1 MSDKNEA
8 KLELKP
14 TELTKEEQKRIQ
26 RKLEKEEK
34 KKREYMNSMVTRA
47 EAYSASERIAEQ
59 KIRQFSEFTLEPLRA
74 NLIQTLALID
84 FLKDK
89 GIIESDEEFQKY
101 LDKVAERAMEQH
113 QEGDTNGKEGEKGN
127 NPEKEKEFKG

>member
-1 MSDKNEA
+1 MNKEA
-8 KLELKP
+8 KIELRPVEDTKN
-14 TELTKEEQKRIQ
+14 ELTKEEQRKLQ
-26 RKLEKEEK
+26 RKKEREEK
-34 KKREYMNSMVTRA
+34 KMREYMNSMIRRSEAFSLA
-47 EAYSASERIAEQ
+47 EKIADQ
-59 KIRQFSEFTLEPLRA
+59 KVGQLAEFIRDPLRA

-113 QEGDTNGKEGEKGN
+113 KEGDNNGGKETADDQ
-127 NPEKEKEFKG
+127 